1 MLPDMAM
8 VNSSDSAE
16 DRLRRIE
23 AVTDTTL
30 AHLGVEQL
38 LQELLARVREI
49 LGTDTATVLLLAD
62 GGQHLVATASS
73 GLEESVRQG
82 VRIPVGEGFAGRI
95 AQRRERLVMQEITST
110 TVRNPILWQKGV
122 HSLAGVPLLAGGEL
136 IGVLHVGS
144 MLPRDF
150 TDQDLQLLELA
161 ADRVALA
168 TRTRQARVERAAAAA
183 LQRNLLPARLPRII
197 GMELASRYVPA
208 EEAGVSGD
216 WYDVFTL
223 PSGWLCVAIGDVV
236 GRGLTAATVMS
247 RMRTA
252 TRAYALDSND
262 PSEVL
267 SKLDSHMRHFEPDA
281 MATIAYGM
289 WEPSLERLHISLAGH
304 LAPVLAAPGDPAAP
318 AELPVDPPIG
328 AGSAPLRR
336 RTSTITVA
344 PGTMVLFYTD
354 GLVERRHRPLEVG
367 LQLICD
373 AMRTD
378 SAEAMCAAVMSKLID
393 ADPTGDD
400 IAVLA
405 IRRQTAEELRRLEL
419 EFSAVPDSLSEI
431 RAALRRWLPTVG
443 ASDDDIADLLVAV
456 GEASANVVEHAY
468 GPLGGTVELHLAAND
483 REVIAT
489 VKDNGSWRPP
499 RGQHRGRGTQL
510 MQHLSDD
517 VRFEHGPDGTSVQIR
532 RHLTGGKFP

>member
-1 MLPDMAM
+1 MAM